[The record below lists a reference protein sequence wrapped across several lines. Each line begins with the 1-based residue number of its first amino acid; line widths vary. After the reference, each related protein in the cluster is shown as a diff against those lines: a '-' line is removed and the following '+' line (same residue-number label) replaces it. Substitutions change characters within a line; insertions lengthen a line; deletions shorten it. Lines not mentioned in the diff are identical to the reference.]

1 MQHPFAALEPEY
13 ANLLARMHITRQS
26 EATIIAGKLL
36 QFVKEGKYAE
46 VADKLG
52 IPQLFIAT
60 SFEREAASNF
70 RLSPAQGD
78 PWNEVSRHVPK
89 GLGPYQSWSTSALAA
104 YTLERLDKI
113 GRENWTWTRL
123 CYEGELFNG
132 FGYRAHG
139 VHTPYDWSGTNN
151 YARGKF
157 TGDHRFDLSVADQ
170 QLGIIPVARIMAS
183 TMPEI
188 DLPGWPAQVGTPPPM
203 AQPAPIGVGGG
214 KHDTAWLQA
223 ALNDILKLDPPLAVD
238 GSYGRRTKAA
248 IFEFQQMAKLT
259 IDGLAGP
266 VTIAALEKGLGH
278 DD

>member
-13 ANLLARMHITRQS
+13 NNLLARMRITRHA

-46 VADKLG
+46 VSEKLG

-60 SFEREAASNF
+60 SFEREASSDF

-89 GLGPYQSWSTSALAA
+89 GLGPYQSWMASAIST
-104 YTLERLDKI
+104 YTSERLDQI
-113 GRENWTWTRL
+113 GKENWTWARL

-139 VHTPYDWSGTNN
+139 VHTPYDWSGTSN

-157 TGDHRFDLSVADQ
+157 TGDHRFDFTVADQ

-183 TMPEI
+183 TMSEI
-188 DLPGWPAQVGTPPPM
+188 DIPGWPSQIGTPPPIP
-203 AQPAPIGVGGG
+203 QPAPIGIGGG
-214 KHDTAWLQA
+214 EHDTAWIQD
-223 ALNDILKLDPPLAVD
+223 ALNKALHLDPPLAVD

-248 IFEFQQMAKLT
+248 AVEFQQAHKLVV
-259 IDGLAGP
+259 DGLVGP
-266 VTIAALEKGLGH
+266 ATMAELKKGLS
-278 DD
+278 DDD